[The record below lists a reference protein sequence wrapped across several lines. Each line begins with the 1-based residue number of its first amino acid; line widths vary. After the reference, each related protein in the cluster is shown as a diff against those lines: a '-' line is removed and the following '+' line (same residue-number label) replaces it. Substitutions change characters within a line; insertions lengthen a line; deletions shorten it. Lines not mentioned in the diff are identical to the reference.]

1 MLNTK
6 IKDLADA
13 TDKKEKALLR
23 LTEILEEKY
32 KNLTLWSIINTLWI
46 IVLTIVILSLI

>member
-6 IKDLADA
+6 IEDLADA
-13 TDKKEKALLR
+13 IDKKEKALLR
-23 LTEILEEKY
+23 FTEILEEKY
-32 KNLTLWSIINTLWI
+32 KNLTLWSTINSLWI